1 MMNTESN
8 LANEVS
14 RVLRA
19 KGSKSVKSLYW
30 NADKGNLSVFASGY
44 ITGNGKS
51 FNYTPDPE
59 ATFDEIA
66 DYVAKRCEELNGE

>member
-1 MMNTESN
+1 MNTESN
-8 LANEVS
+8 LAIEVS

-19 KGSKSVKSLYW
+19 RGNKSVKSLYW
-30 NADKGNLSVFASGY
+30 NSDKGNLSVFAAGY
-44 ITGNGKS
+44 APGNLKS
-51 FNYTPDPE
+51 FNYAPDPE